1 MQVTLTGSFN
11 MRTIRKTTDGNCVY
25 AGTNR
30 IGYNS
35 DGDHYMFCDPA
46 DGEVFDEDFRDTITG
61 GKITLKLTAAFPNAI
76 ASDGYLQVRIYKQAV
91 YDSDPQETLDRM
103 MIYEADLITVPG
115 TTTKWYGDKI
125 LEVEITGTARI
136 RNILQYGFGLFAFG
150 MQNLYVVSAA
160 TLELTGESTEPAPVL
175 TLNTS
180 SMAGSY
186 TGGVYY
192 HQAGDKAFRVA
203 VQYSQELGV
212 AMQYIRYTIKPDG
225 GSAVSGQ
232 TTDLSL
238 TVDKSLWA
246 EIPAAG
252 TVELTA
258 VSAHGIPSAVLVL
271 PWVITHYDIR
281 VRTPVSGSILQTGE
295 DVVLTWDLVLPDGM
309 PSAPAPTRYTIWPA
323 WDDDEAYQV
332 AYAVTERTYTIP
344 ADSFAGHT
352 KLKLLILDEYGSVVR
367 RRGDGRL
374 IMLYLQ
380 PSASMHGITVSKEFV
395 AGMYTP
401 VLTVTWDSSGQTAF
415 HLKAGEFDSGAV
427 WGVDTSYTIPKVFE
441 DGVHE
446 IRLRIQDANGR
457 WGAWSE
463 PIFANVANMENTAR
477 KAELTAKNTGNS
489 VKLDI
494 RASGTEL
501 QYGDVLIYRNGIMIA
516 QLPGTATMQ
525 YEYTDRGANGECAYR
540 VRVMTGNGF
549 YTQTEPVTIDATPE
563 TDGILLDDWTWIP
576 LRYTKEFPRQYRITN
591 REETYQRYYAGREYP
606 VTVRSGRKSR
616 IVNMEYI
623 DKGHTI
629 CDRMEAISGA
639 VVTYKTVVGD
649 TIRGE
654 INMVTANK
662 GMIYS
667 VVGFRLTECDHT
679 EEVPYTAGMVTY
691 NV

>member
-11 MRTIRKTTDGNCVY
+11 RRTIRETTDGSCVY
-25 AGTNR
+25 DGTNR

-35 DGDHYMFCDPA
+35 SGDHYMFCDPA
-46 DGEVFDEDFRDTITG
+46 NGEVFDEDFRDTITG
-61 GKITLKLTAAFPNAI
+61 GKITLKLTAAFPAAI
-76 ASDGYLQVRIYKQAV
+76 ASDGYLQVRIYKQYV
-91 YDSDPQETLDRM
+91 YDSDPKATLERMTMYESDR
-103 MIYEADLITVPG
+103 ITVPG
-115 TTTKWYGDKI
+115 TASKWYGDKV

-136 RNILQYGFGLFAFG
+136 KNLLQYGFGLFAFG
-150 MQNLYVVSAA
+150 LQNLYEVSAA
-160 TLELTGESTEPAPVL
+160 SLELTGESSEPAPVL

-180 SMAGSY
+180 SMSGSY

-192 HQAGDKAFRVA
+192 HPAGDTAFRVA
-203 VQYSQELGV
+203 VRYTQELGV
-212 AMQYIRYTIKPDG
+212 AMQYIRYTIKPEG
-225 GSAVSGQ
+225 GSVVSGQ
-232 TTDLSL
+232 TTDLSF

-252 TVELTA
+252 SVEITA

-295 DVVLTWDLVLPDGM
+295 DVVLTWDLVLPDVM

-367 RRGDGRL
+367 RQGDGRL
-374 IMLYLQ
+374 VMLYLQ
-380 PSASMHGITVSKEFV
+380 PSASVSGITVSTEHASGKF
-395 AGMYTP
+395 TP
-401 VLTVTWDSSGQTAF
+401 LLTLEWSSAGQTAF
-415 HLKAGEFDSGAV
+415 RVLADGFDSGAV
-427 WGVDTSYTIPKVFE
+427 WGADTAYTIPKIFE
-441 DGVHE
+441 DGVHS

-457 WGAWSE
+457 WGEWSE
-463 PIFANVANMENTAR
+463 PVFVNVS
-477 KAELTAKNTGNS
+477 NS
-489 VKLDI
+489 PVAGTTRLQAAAADAGVRLNI
-494 RASGTEL
+494 TASGTAL
-501 QYGDVLIYRNGIMIA
+501 RYADVLIYRNGTMIA
-516 QLPGTATMQ
+516 QLPGTETMQ
-525 YEYTDRGANGECAYR
+525 FEYTDSGANGECTYM
-540 VRVMTGNGF
+540 VRLMTTSGF
-549 YTQTEPVTIDATPE
+549 YAQTSAVTIDATPG
-563 TDGILLDDWTWIP
+563 TDGILLDDGEWIP

-623 DKGHTI
+623 DKGQTI
-629 CDRMEAISGA
+629 CDRLEAISGA

-662 GMIYS
+662 GTLFS
-667 VVGFRLTECDHT
+667 VVGFRLTECDHK
-679 EEVPYTAGMVTY
+679 EEVPYTAGVVAY